1 MKRHI
6 LTIPAIFVCLLA
18 YAQPAGNSVPAA
30 TQAPAPVPLT
40 IIAASPGTGTNSGSQ
55 TVATQSIVISDSPTF
70 YLDSVHTSRGG
81 SFFDAVTI
89 WKKTFTVP
97 WPRFYDRLIDNPRP
111 YVFWVEAG
119 LRNDADSALD
129 LSLAYG
135 NLDFV
140 DALLTGSGMVPQ
152 YVSAGALRQP
162 PAGSS
167 YLQQRSGTIP
177 LRLPPHISATLYIRV
192 RQLTDDYSFDGFAL
206 YDQASLSAGIVQD
219 LPADHAFLVIQM
231 LFQGFLLC
239 QLLYVLVQWF
249 IIRRPEYRYYFL
261 YMLLIA
267 GYFLSKQ
274 ESLFGVRLLFTR
286 WPLLRIYLGKTLL
299 ILPYYV
305 YFRFVR
311 SFLDFPRD
319 YPRLNYWVIKLE
331 YFLLAYALVDF
342 VFILT
347 TFDRGV
353 QTLVYT
359 VVFSIVFLI
368 SLGFTIYLVRYRQP
382 LIYFILAGSVFVAT
396 GHILG
401 LVFSYL
407 EIVRHI
413 DLGVPDIFVFPQSGI
428 VLEILCFTA
437 GLSYKNRKIEQEKI
451 SGQEKLIEQ
460 LKANELLQARMQHI
474 RNKIAQDLHDDI
486 GSTLSSI
493 SILSDLATRGNN
505 SSQAMETMG
514 EIKDSSLML
523 MERMDDIVWSI
534 NPRNDSLEN
543 LLMRVRHF
551 ATTLFEARGIEY
563 TIDIAKNIHEVRLP
577 MDYRQHIYL
586 ILKEAINNLVKYA
599 HATEAFIEV
608 RFDQRHLTLCVRDNG
623 CGFEPASLAITGA
636 STSGTSGT
644 SGTISTGGTSGTIS
658 TSGTGGSDTGGSDA
672 SGNGASS
679 MPGPGTSGIGSA
691 NPGTSESGIATA
703 SPGIKSPTSGNGGS
717 CKSGPDP
724 ANPRPGPTNGT
735 TNDTTSSPDSG
746 STSPTTS
753 TNPTGSNGEPG
764 PSPTRVTNATGGNG
778 LPGMFQRAS
787 LMDARVEIISAPG
800 KGTSIRL
807 QVDLA

>member
-6 LTIPAIFVCLLA
+6 LTIAAYLVSLLA
-18 YAQPAGNSVPAA
+18 HAQPAGN
-30 TQAPAPVPLT
+30 PAPTPLT
-40 IIAASPGTGTNSGSQ
+40 IITANPGTGASS
-55 TVATQSIVISDSPTF
+55 SIVISDSPIF
-70 YLDSVHTSRGG
+70 YLDSVHTTRGG
-81 SFFDAVTI
+81 AVRDI
-89 WKKTFTVP
+89 ATVRNKIFVTP
-97 WPRFYDRLIDNPRP
+97 WSLFYDRLMDNPRP
-111 YVFWVEAG
+111 YVFWIQAG
-119 LRNDADSALD
+119 IRNDADSAQE

-140 DALLTGSGMVPQ
+140 DAWLIPAPGAASSPSRGAAQPAPGAPQAMSPQ
-152 YVSAGALRQP
+152 YVPAGSLRP
-162 PAGSS
+162 PPSGSS
-167 YLQQRSGTIP
+167 YLQRRSGTIP
-177 LRLPPHISATLYIRV
+177 LQLPPHTSATLLVRV

-206 YDQASLSAGIVQD
+206 YDQASLSAGIVKD

-249 IIRRPEYRYYFL
+249 IVRRQEYMYYFL

-286 WPLLRIYLGKTLL
+286 WPPLRIYLGKTLL
-299 ILPYYV
+299 IMPYYV

-319 YPRLNYWVIKLE
+319 YPRLNYWVIRLE
-331 YFLLAYALVDF
+331 YFLLAYALADF

-407 EIVRHI
+407 EIIRHI

-493 SILSDLATRGNN
+493 SILSDLAMRGN
-505 SSQAMETMG
+505 SSLQAMETMG

-551 ATTLFEARGIEY
+551 ATTLFEARGVEY

-608 RFDQRHLTLCVRDNG
+608 RFDQHHLTLSVRDNG
-623 CGFEPASLAITGA
+623 CGFEPAALPINSGGDGRSESRTGPA
-636 STSGTSGT
+636 S
-644 SGTISTGGTSGTIS
+644 
-658 TSGTGGSDTGGSDA
+658 SGTGG
-672 SGNGASS
+672 NG
-679 MPGPGTSGIGSA
+679 P
-691 NPGTSESGIATA
+691 A
-703 SPGIKSPTSGNGGS
+703 SPG
-717 CKSGPDP
+717 
-724 ANPRPGPTNGT
+724 
-735 TNDTTSSPDSG
+735 
-746 STSPTTS
+746 
-753 TNPTGSNGEPG
+753 
-764 PSPTRVTNATGGNG
+764 TGGNG
-778 LPGMFQRAS
+778 LPGIFHRAS

-800 KGTSIRL
+800 QGTLIRL